1 MLLDGGSLTLWKE
14 SFLEVSPMRIIRKGN
29 ERVFR
34 PSLLLASPLF
44 LGFFSWGRTEI
55 EVTSEL
61 VNMCISFA

>member
-14 SFLEVSPMRIIRKGN
+14 SFLGGFTHENYQEGN

-34 PSLLLASPLF
+34 PSLLLASPCF
-44 LGFFSWGRTEI
+44 LGLSLGRTEI

-61 VNMCISFA
+61 VNMQHFFA